1 MNLKDIAKLKN
12 YQPPQVVFML
22 SARVRKYRFPL
33 FLRHIK
39 MDPKP
44 LNVRLNTQNNFFLP
58 PVHSISCID
67 NGILSFSKQNK
78 SIYRY
83 MSFRIVSTNKVTHR
97 KQVIAVAI
105 FPIVNFKKRSA
116 FKKGKKQTIV
126 RLSKKIRAY
135 NIIFLVY
142 KILTEKSPH
151 KYIGT
156 Y

>member
-1 MNLKDIAKLKN
+1 MLFPSIIATVGGSLC
-12 YQPPQVVFML
+12 
-22 SARVRKYRFPL
+22 S
-33 FLRHIK
+33 LRACVHALISLLQRYIK
-39 MDPKP
+39 SNQLP
-44 LNVRLNTQNNFFLP
+44 LNFRLNDQKNIVLP

-67 NGILSFSKQNK
+67 KCILSFSKENK

-83 MSFRIVSTNKVTHR
+83 MSCRIVSTDKVTHR

-126 RLSKKIRAY
+126 RLSKKIRACH
-135 NIIFLVY
+135 NFFLVY
-142 KILTEKSPH
+142 EILTKKRPH